1 MGIDLVWWVWLIF
14 AGIFLVIEMFSL
26 TFAFLVFAIGAIFA
40 SILSYLNISVP
51 WQLISFAVIS
61 LILFVIVRKHP
72 NFLTSKNGENVGP
85 NRLKDKVALVTEEI
99 DNINNKGFIEVAGEK
114 WRAVSVNGD
123 IIEANSKVIVK
134 SISGVK
140 ANVVKLEK

>member
-1 MGIDLVWWVWLIF
+1 MELVWWVWLIF

-40 SILSYLNISVP
+40 SVLSYLNISIP

-61 LILFVIVRKHP
+61 LILFVIIRKFP
-72 NFLTSKNGENVGP
+72 NFLASKNTENVGP

-99 DNINNKGFIEVAGEK
+99 DNISNKGFVEVAGEK
-114 WRAVSVNGD
+114 WRAVSINGEV
-123 IIEANSKVIVK
+123 IEVNSKVIVK

-140 ANVVKLEK
+140 ANVIKLEE

>member
-1 MGIDLVWWVWLIF
+1 M
-14 AGIFLVIEMFSL
+14 
-26 TFAFLVFAIGAIFA
+26 
-40 SILSYLNISVP
+40 
-51 WQLISFAVIS
+51 
-61 LILFVIVRKHP
+61 
-72 NFLTSKNGENVGP
+72 TSKNGENVGP